1 MEVLLSDKYQVKG
14 MNPDSKNKN
23 AFKLQ
28 VRELRLRQ
36 IEQISLKDVVSRMK
50 GNFRFNMFKKFVDQ
64 FETNRPFKGVN
75 YDVGHNERVS
85 LVAYYLANELCLTN
99 LELKIVLASAFYY
112 DLGNDG
118 EILDG
123 NYGKKSAERVSE
135 LDLGFKDEDMR
146 LLTAILTCQTLRT
159 ANFERVLDKNGID
172 NIEQFKNLLNVLKDS
187 IELDNVRLLD
197 SKINPSKLKNKDS
210 RELIVASYQLY
221 ENYQQIQE
229 ELLSGSKE
237 C

>member
-1 MEVLLSDKYQVKG
+1 MLLSDKYQVKG

-50 GNFRFNMFKKFVDQ
+50 GSFRYDMFKSFIND
-64 FETNRPFKGVN
+64 FKKNQAYKDYGCD
-75 YDVGHNERVS
+75 YGHKERVS
-85 LVAYYLANELCLTN
+85 LFAYYLANELCLSN

-197 SKINPSKLKNKDS
+197 PKINPSKLKNKDS

-221 ENYQQIQE
+221 ENYKAINE
-229 ELLSGSKE
+229 EKDVESKGLE
-237 C
+237 